1 MAAKNYYMILGVSR
15 QESARGIQEAFRS
28 LAKRYHPD
36 RMGSQGTAAFQDIVE
51 AYQVLSDP
59 SRRVLYNQGLR
70 QAEGISPVTPESS
83 SPPFGPAPEPLVP
96 EPPTGMRG
104 AYALHPAFASWGDR
118 IRQRVIEEAEW
129 ETPLEG
135 LEVRILLSAQEA
147 MTGGTLPV
155 NIPVYYSCSACRGS
169 GRTWRYV
176 CSTCHGQAILQEQAT
191 LRVRIPS
198 MVQDGTLLEVPV
210 RGLGVPNCYVRLYL
224 RVV

>member
-36 RMGSQGTAAFQDIVE
+36 RMGPQGTAAFQDIVE

-70 QAEGISPVTPESS
+70 HAEGTSPVTPKPI
-83 SPPFGPAPEPLVP
+83 SPSFGPAPEPLVP
-96 EPPTGMRG
+96 EPVTGLRG
-104 AYALHPAFASWGDR
+104 AHALHPAFASLGNR

-129 ETPLEG
+129 DTPLED
-135 LEVRILLSAQEA
+135 LDVEILLSAQEA
-147 MTGGTLPV
+147 MMGGTLPV
-155 NIPVYYSCSACRGS
+155 NIPVYYPCSACRGS
-169 GRTWRYV
+169 GRTWRQV
-176 CSTCHGQAILQEQAT
+176 CSTCHGQASFQEQAT

-198 MVQDGTLLEVPV
+198 RVRDGTLLEVPV
-210 RGLGVPNCYVRLYL
+210 RGLGIHNFHVRFYL